1 MTIYHPYMCFFF
13 LMHENHFII
22 LKVSVCQ
29 EFGGHSG
36 ESPLS
41 LLSDVLGLYWGDLMT
56 GGDLTSGDLS
66 HLETSLLNVCGGCAV
81 NLATTAVAAS
91 CGISMW
97 SVPGAGLPLSVVT
110 SG

>member
-1 MTIYHPYMCFFF
+1 MK
-13 LMHENHFII
+13 II
-22 LKVSVCQ
+22 LLFSKFQ

-41 LLSDVLGLYWGDLMT
+41 LLSDVSGLYWGDLMIG

-81 NLATTAVAAS
+81 NLATTAVSAS